1 MKLHITTSDA
11 GVRHA
16 LMLSYAKF
24 PSARQR
30 FRKMLA
36 ASIEAGVELRVMIL
50 GSRPPERP
58 YKPGTAF
65 SATSY
70 EAPEF
75 VHYLR
80 QLPDHIVIPHPRG
93 KGYEIVFNR
102 QQPTPP

>member
-1 MKLHITTSDA
+1 MKLHISKSDA
-11 GVRHA
+11 GVRYA

-30 FRKMLA
+30 FRTMLA
-36 ASIEAGVELRVMIL
+36 ASIAAGVELRVMIL

-58 YKPGTAF
+58 YEPGTAF

-70 EAPEF
+70 EDPKF

-80 QLPDHIVIPHPRG
+80 QLPDHIVTPYPGGRG
-93 KGYEIVFNR
+93 CEIVFNR
-102 QQPTPP
+102 QPP